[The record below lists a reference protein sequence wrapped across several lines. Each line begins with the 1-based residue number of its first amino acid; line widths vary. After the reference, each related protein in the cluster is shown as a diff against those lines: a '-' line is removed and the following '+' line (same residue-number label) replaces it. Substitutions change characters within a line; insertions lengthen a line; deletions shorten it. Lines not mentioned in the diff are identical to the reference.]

1 MEIFLDFGLFE
12 LLAAIGLAALSRTI
26 YSRKLVGIL
35 FLIASAVA
43 PVILL
48 VMVSGSAQR
57 WIGAVCV
64 ATALVNVAVVGAVL
78 QNGNVPRLRFSHRR
92 PKLGPANSQANA
104 NDLKPAD

>member
-26 YSRKLVGIL
+26 YSRKLVGVL

-48 VMVSGSAQR
+48 VMVSGSTQR

-64 ATALVNVAVVGAVL
+64 STALVNVAVVGAVL
-78 QNGNVPRLRFSHRR
+78 QNGNVPRLRFSHPLRNLR
-92 PKLGPANSQANA
+92 STNSQANA
-104 NDLKPAD
+104 NNPKPGG